1 MTHQVQPAAPPHPAP
16 PDPPELPEGA
26 QREPRWPAWYGP
38 AAFGAALLAG
48 FVLSA
53 IVGLLVG
60 ALGGFSDG
68 EVDTSA
74 PLVTILG
81 TLVVDAI
88 LIAAAV
94 LFASFKLKPKA
105 WHFGLRRTRFWPALG
120 WSVLGIVSFYLLA
133 GVYSVLLG
141 PQPEQTVTE
150 DLGLRDST
158 LYLVLGGFLVV
169 VVAPIAEE
177 VFFRGFFYRALRTS
191 LPIWAAA
198 LIDGVVFGIIHFT
211 GTDSLVLLPVLGGLG
226 VIFCLVYERTGS
238 LYTVIALHA
247 INNTVAFGA
256 QTGGDTAWLLGLA
269 LGMAMVAACVL
280 MPRFAWRA
288 APAAR

>member
-1 MTHQVQPAAPPHPAP
+1 MTPKLQPASPVHPDP

-38 AAFGAALLAG
+38 AAFGSAIVAG
-48 FVLSA
+48 IVISG

-60 ALGGFSDG
+60 VFGGFSEGDLD
-68 EVDTSA
+68 ESA

-81 TLVVDAI
+81 TLVVDTI

-105 WHFGLRRTRFWPALG
+105 WHFGLRRTRFWPAVG
-120 WSVLGIVSFYLLA
+120 WSALGIFVFYVLA
-133 GVYSVLLG
+133 GAYSALLG

-150 DLGLRDST
+150 DLGLRQST
-158 LYLVLGGFLVV
+158 LYLVLGGLLVV

-191 LPIWAAA
+191 LPIWAAV
-198 LIDGVVFGIIHFT
+198 LIDGVVFGGIHYT
-211 GTDSLVLLPVLGGLG
+211 GPDSLAILPVLAALG
-226 VIFCLVYERTGS
+226 AIFCLIYERTGS
-238 LYTVIALHA
+238 LYTVIGLHA
-247 INNTVAFGA
+247 VNNTVAFGA
-256 QTGGDTAWLLGLA
+256 QTGGEAAWILGSGLGLA
-269 LGMAMVAACVL
+269 MLAACVVV
-280 MPRFAWRA
+280 PRYAWRT